1 MGSDVGQRLLE
12 YYPDFIAAEP
22 QRLRH
27 TYPALSLAACEDIAQ
42 EAFLRVGSRAA
53 AGGLAADTNVV
64 AYLRRAARNLA
75 VDRTRD
81 QQRAGRRLVLMGG
94 DSLAAVP
101 EQRAF
106 AEEESRLVLEDLV
119 LPAIERMPEDLRRQV
134 VDLQSRGLSDPEIVA
149 RLGIPAVRL
158 HNLRNKAV
166 AHLRRTLA
174 GHIREGHRKKKQ
186 QHGKKDR

>member
-12 YYPDFIAAEP
+12 YYPDFMAAEP

-42 EAFLRVGSRAA
+42 EAFLRVGSKAA

-75 VDRTRD
+75 VDRSRE
-81 QQRAGRRLVLMGG
+81 QRTGRRLVLMGG

-106 AEEESRLVLEDLV
+106 AEEDPRLILEDLV
-119 LPAIERMPEDLRRQV
+119 LPAIEGMPESLRRQV

-158 HNLRNKAV
+158 HNLRNKAI
-166 AHLRRTLA
+166 AHLRSTLA
-174 GHIREGHRKKKQ
+174 GHIREGHRKKQ

>member
-12 YYPDFIAAEP
+12 YYSDFIATEP

-27 TYPALSLAACEDIAQ
+27 SHPALSLAACEDIAQ
-42 EAFLRVGSRAA
+42 EAFLRVGSKAA

-75 VDRTRD
+75 VDRTRG
-81 QQRAGRRLVLMGG
+81 QQGAGRRLVLMGG

-106 AEEESRLVLEDLV
+106 AEEDRVVLQDLV
-119 LPAIERMPEDLRRQV
+119 LPAIEGMPESLRRRV

-149 RLGIPAVRL
+149 ELGIPAVRL

-174 GHIREGHRKKKQ
+174 GHIREGHRKKQ